1 MLCYFLNVRKF
12 ISKSGK
18 DCYMLTVASPD
29 GDVSD
34 FFISDTVYGLAS
46 ETFAPF
52 EYVELSLT
60 ASRGKFTVSG
70 IERVD
75 RD

>member
-1 MLCYFLNVRKF
+1 MLCYFLSVRKF

-34 FFISDTVYGLAS
+34 FFITDVVYAMAS

-60 ASRGKFTVSG
+60 ASRGRFTVSG

-75 RD
+75 RK

>member
-12 ISKSGK
+12 ISRSGK
-18 DCYMLTVASPD
+18 DCYMLTVASPE
-29 GDVSD
+29 GDVSE
-34 FFISDTVYGLAS
+34 FFITDTVYGMAS

-52 EYVELSLT
+52 EYVQLSLT
-60 ASRGKFTVSG
+60 ASRGRFTVAG

>member
-18 DCYMLTVASPD
+18 DCYMLTVASTD

-34 FFISDTVYGLAS
+34 FFISDIVYGLAS
-46 ETFAPF
+46 ESFSPF

-60 ASRGKFTVSG
+60 ASRGRFTVSG
-70 IERVD
+70 IEHVD

>member
-1 MLCYFLNVRKF
+1 MLCYFLSVRKF

-34 FFISDTVYGLAS
+34 FFITDVVYAMAS

-60 ASRGKFTVSG
+60 ASRGRFTVSG

-75 RD
+75 RN